1 MKPSQTIAG
10 VFAIVMCLVFSVG
23 CTEHRDQ
30 QNVLSEQETKDGWK
44 LLFDGKTMNG
54 WHLYNRGTIPSAWSV
69 DSGKLVCNPH
79 AKNVKHGDL
88 VTDRVYQDFDLKF
101 EWKISK
107 AGNSGLFIN
116 VQERP
121 DLVNTFSTGPEY
133 QLLDDNNV
141 EPDYLK
147 NLSHKAAAIFGV
159 IPNNSNTTPKSGE
172 WNQSR
177 ILQQDGKLTFWLNG
191 VLTVQTD
198 LNSTEWK
205 TLVAASSLS
214 KFPEFG
220 AAVRGHLAV
229 QDWTNGVAFRNMKIK
244 EFGTGGADSQNNQPD
259 QTSAQQSTDSIEK
272 AVPGVEN
279 MAFSD
284 TIKLQANENMRFD
297 KDLFRVRAGKK
308 LRLIFKNTGAQSPT
322 SMAHNVVILKT
333 GVDIADFADLARGA
347 AKDQYIPAGVESL
360 IIAHTKLISGG
371 QTDEV
376 EFTIHQPGVYDF
388 ICSYPAH
395 WANMQGKIVAE

>member
-1 MKPSQTIAG
+1 MKHYQTIAG
-10 VFAIVMCLVFSVG
+10 VIALAVCLFFAGACSVN
-23 CTEHRDQ
+23 TA

-54 WHLYNRGTIPSAWSV
+54 WHLYNRGNIPSAWSV
-69 DSGKLVCNPH
+69 DSGQLICNPH

-88 VTDRVYQDFDLKF
+88 ATDKVYQDFDLVF
-101 EWKISK
+101 DWKISK

-121 DLVNTFSTGPEY
+121 EFVNTFSTGPEY

-159 IPNNSNTTPKSGE
+159 IPNNSNTAPKSGE
-172 WNQSR
+172 WNHSR
-177 ILQQDGKLTFWLNG
+177 ILQQDGKLSFWLNG

-229 QDWTNGVAFRNMKIK
+229 QDWTNGVAFRNMKIRDLS
-244 EFGTGGADSQNNQPD
+244 TGGADS
-259 QTSAQQSTDSIEK
+259 SAQMSPQQSADSIEK
-272 AVPGVEN
+272 SVPGTETI
-279 MAFSD
+279 AFSD

-297 KDLFRVRAGKK
+297 KELFKVRAGKK
-308 LRLIFKNTGAQSPT
+308 LRLLFKNTGAPSPT
-322 SMAHNVVILKT
+322 SMGHNVVILKS
-333 GVDIADFADLARGA
+333 GVDIADFADLARRA
-347 AKDQYIPAGVESL
+347 AKDQYIPSGVESL
-360 IIAHTKLISGG
+360 IIAHTKLITGG
-371 QTDEV
+371 QSDEV
-376 EFTIHQPGVYDF
+376 EFTIRQPGVYDF
-388 ICSYPAH
+388 ICSYPGH
-395 WANMQGKIVAE
+395 WASMQGKIVAE